1 MGLTLSHLVLGLL
14 PITIILSCLDEQW
27 CKRYLAEMKVI
38 QLTWM
43 VLCSVTR
50 SCPTLS
56 DAADCSPPGSFAHR
70 IITARILE
78 WAVISSS
85 RGIFLT
91 QGSNP
96 RLLQLLHL
104 QADSLLLNDLTW
116 MVKNFN
122 TLTKFSWFYW
132 RWVDIVLF
140 LLKRECLKGSAPST
154 HTHTQSHTRTSWLS

>member
-1 MGLTLSHLVLGLL
+1 MQEV
-14 PITIILSCLDEQW
+14 SCRNEGHTADLDG
-27 CKRYLAEMKVI
+27 A
-38 QLTWM
+38 
-43 VLCSVTR
+43 CSVTR
-50 SCPTLS
+50 SWPTLS
-56 DAADCSPPGSFAHR
+56 DPADCSPPGSFAHR

>member
-1 MGLTLSHLVLGLL
+1 
-14 PITIILSCLDEQW
+14 
-27 CKRYLAEMKVI
+27 MKVI